1 MEYVIEVQNL
11 SKSFKDKVAVDNV
24 SFDVTAGQCFGLLG
38 PNGAGKTTTIEMLEG
53 ILPKDSGDIRY
64 FGGEMNRAALNRVG
78 IQFQSTALQDFLTV
92 RDTLRLFSS
101 FYDNPLPQEALIEAC
116 QMQEFVGTDHRKL
129 SGGQRQR
136 LLLALALVN
145 DPDVLFLDEPTTGL
159 DPSARR
165 MFWDLINDIK
175 KRGKTVVLT
184 THYMDEAEYLCDE
197 IVIMAKGEIIERGHP
212 TGLLSKHFSGALVR
226 ITPQALPAS
235 ITEHYAVNQSEQFIE
250 IATESVELVL
260 QSLTTSNVSLKGMHI
275 KSANLDDLFMKLT
288 GQQLEEA

>member
-1 MEYVIEVQNL
+1 MEYVIEVENL
-11 SKSFKDKVAVDNV
+11 SKSFKDKIAVDQV
-24 SFDVTAGQCFGLLG
+24 SFEVTAGQCFGLLG

-53 ILPKDSGDIRY
+53 ILPKDSGSIRY
-64 FGGEMNRAALNRVG
+64 FGGEMNREALNRVG
-78 IQFQSTALQDFLTV
+78 IQFQTTALQDYLTV
-92 RDTLRLFSS
+92 GDTLRLFSS
-101 FYDNPLPQEALIEAC
+101 FYAQPVPAEALIESC
-116 QMQEFVGTDHRKL
+116 QMQDFVNVDHRKL

-165 MFWDLINDIK
+165 MFWDLINGIK
-175 KRGKTVVLT
+175 QRGKTVLLT

-197 IVIMAKGEIIERGHP
+197 IVIMAQGKIIERGHP

-226 ITPQALPAS
+226 LLPQALPAS
-235 ITEHYAVNQSEQFIE
+235 ITDEFAVHQSEQFIE
-250 IATESVELVL
+250 ITTDSVESVLH
-260 QSLTTSNVSLKGMHI
+260 SLTTANVSLKGMHV

>member
-1 MEYVIEVQNL
+1 MAYVIEVENL
-11 SKSFKDKVAVDNV
+11 SKSFKNNIAVDSV
-24 SFDVTAGQCFGLLG
+24 SFEVSAGQCFGLLG

-53 ILPKDSGDIRY
+53 ILPKDSGSIRY
-64 FGGEMNRAALNRVG
+64 FGGEINRAALDRVG

-101 FYDNPLPQEALIEAC
+101 FYADPLPQDALIEVC
-116 QMQEFVGTDHRKL
+116 QMQEFVNTDHRKL

-136 LLLALALVN
+136 LLLALALIN

-159 DPSARR
+159 DPAARR

-175 KRGKTVVLT
+175 SRGKTVLLT

-197 IVIMAKGEIIERGHP
+197 IAIMAKGNIIERGHP
-212 TGLLSKHFSGALVR
+212 TGLLTQHFSGALVR
-226 ITPQALPAS
+226 ITPQTLPSS
-235 ITEHYAVNQSEQFIE
+235 ITDNFSVHHTEQFIE
-250 IATESVELVL
+250 ISTESVESVL
-260 QSLTTSNVSLKGMHI
+260 QKLTTSDVSLKGMHV

-288 GQQLEEA
+288 GQQLETA